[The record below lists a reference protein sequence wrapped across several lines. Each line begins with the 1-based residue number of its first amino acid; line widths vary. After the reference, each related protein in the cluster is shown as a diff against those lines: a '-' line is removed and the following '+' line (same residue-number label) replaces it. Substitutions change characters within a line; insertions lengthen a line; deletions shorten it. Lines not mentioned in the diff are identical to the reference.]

1 VNVAVALGALERAR
15 ELVGQLDWDR
25 KAEELDRVQAGLKHE
40 LETARDALNYC
51 APEGLVDL
59 AAVAH
64 GFCVPAEVAK
74 GWEDSIGL
82 VRNDH
87 GDTAKAA
94 AQSIKL
100 RSGTQR
106 AAVLIELY
114 MARHTV
120 GMSDEVLQAVLGLG
134 ASSERPRRVELC
146 RMGFVEDSGKRVP
159 TSTGREAVVWKV
171 TEAGAAAARKLEVQD
186 PIPFEE
192 VFAEPSEVRP
202 EEAQI
207 PDVSGA
213 PEDLAQL
220 RHVRW

>member
-1 VNVAVALGALERAR
+1 MTNAVARAALERAR
-15 ELVGQLDWDR
+15 ELVGQLDWNR
-25 KAEELDRVQAGLKHE
+25 KAEDLDRAQAGIKHE
-40 LETARDALNYC
+40 LETALAQLALENS
-51 APEGLVDL
+51 AG
-59 AAVAH
+59 AAMTVG

-94 AQSIKL
+94 AKAIQL

-106 AAVLIELY
+106 AAVLIELF

-146 RMGFVEDSGKRVP
+146 RMGFVEDSGKRVL
-159 TSTGREAVVWKV
+159 TSTGREAVVWAV
-171 TEAGAAAARKLEVQD
+171 TESGAAAARKLEIQD

-192 VFAEPSEVRP
+192 TPTE
-202 EEAQI
+202 
-207 PDVSGA
+207 G
-213 PEDLAQL
+213 
-220 RHVRW
+220 